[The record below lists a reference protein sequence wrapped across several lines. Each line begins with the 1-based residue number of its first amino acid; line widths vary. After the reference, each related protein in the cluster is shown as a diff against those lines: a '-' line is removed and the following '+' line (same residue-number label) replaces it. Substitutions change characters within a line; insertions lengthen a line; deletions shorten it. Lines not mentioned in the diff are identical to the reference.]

1 MKPMRRTTREM
12 DAAFALEVLGKA
24 PYVTLS
30 MTRPDGTPYAVPLSL
45 AQADERTFYFHCAQE
60 GEKLDCIA
68 HQPVVCLSA
77 VSRCKPTVGPKDHSF
92 TLEFRSAIAM
102 GRAELVDDEAEK
114 IEALRLICRRF
125 LPHHMGAFDEAIK
138 QSLSHTAIVRI
149 TLTEPPVGKRKEY
162 DEEGN
167 EKKGNARIW

>member
-1 MKPMRRTTREM
+1 MRPMRRTTREM

-24 PYVTLS
+24 PYVTMS

-45 AQADERTFYFHCAQE
+45 AQADEQTFYFHCAQE

-68 HQPVVCLSA
+68 HHPIVCLSA

-102 GRAELVDDEAEK
+102 GRAELVADEAEK

-125 LPHHMGAFDEAIK
+125 LPHHMDAFDEAIK
-138 QSLSHTAIVRI
+138 QSLSHTSVVRI

-162 DEEGN
+162 DDHGE
-167 EKKGNARIW
+167 EKKGNRHSL